1 MKLAGLSIRI
11 RLSLWYSAVL
21 LAGLLVFA
29 FVLWFAVRASLFH
42 SLDDAL
48 DQRVRGAIAVL
59 EEEGRGPTPLPSIRE
74 ELGEYADS
82 VPEGRLLE
90 VRGPDGRL
98 IFPQD
103 PLPPLNK
110 HAYRILIRG
119 DFVQG
124 RRYEVRAAAS
134 LEGIRRLLDSFRMLL
149 FWSIPATLLLA
160 SVGGYFIS
168 RRALKP
174 VDDITATARS
184 IGIANLSSRL
194 AATGAGDELAR
205 LASAWNE
212 MLARLEAAVNRL
224 RQFTADASHELRTP
238 VAIIRTTAELALRR
252 ERSGEEYREALRQ
265 IAHESERETRLIED
279 LLTLARAD
287 ASGSAFP
294 LEPLDLVPL
303 VREVAAQASLL
314 AEAGGLRMEVALP
327 AHAAPVRGNSAALR
341 RLVLIL
347 LDNAIKFTAPG
358 GAIAVTLAGAP
369 APTLAIRDTGIGID
383 PEVLPHIFERFYR
396 ADPSRNRDAGG
407 SGLGLAIA
415 KWIAER
421 HHASIDALSVPGHGS
436 EFTVRFPPSF

>member
-1 MKLAGLSIRI
+1 MKLAGLSIRV

-21 LAGLLVFA
+21 VAGLLVFT

-48 DQRVRGAIAVL
+48 EQRVRGAIAVL
-59 EEEGRGPTPLPSIRE
+59 EEEGRATSPLPLIRE

-90 VRGPDGRL
+90 VRGPDGQL

-103 PLPPLNK
+103 ALPPLKK
-110 HAYRILIRG
+110 HAYRILVRT

-134 LEGIRRLLDSFRMLL
+134 VEGIHRLLDSFRMLL

-160 SVGGYFIS
+160 SAGGYFIS

-194 AATGAGDELAR
+194 PATGAGDELAR

-212 MLARLEAAVNRL
+212 MLARLETAVNRL

-265 IAHESERETRLIED
+265 IAHESERETQLIED
-279 LLTLARAD
+279 LLTLARSD
-287 ASGSAFP
+287 AAGSAFP

-314 AEAGGLRMEVALP
+314 AEAGGLRMEVTLP
-327 AHAAPVRGNSAALR
+327 AHAPFVQGNSAALR

-358 GAIAVTLAGAP
+358 GSVAVSLTGAP
-369 APTLAIRDTGIGID
+369 VPTLAIRDTGAGIA

-421 HHASIDALSVPGHGS
+421 HHASIEALSVPGQGS
-436 EFTVRFPPSF
+436 EFTVRFPSAL

>member
-1 MKLAGLSIRI
+1 MKPAGLSIRV

-21 LAGLLVFA
+21 LAGLLAFA
-29 FVLWFAVRASLFH
+29 FLLWFAVRASLFR

-48 DQRVRGAIAVL
+48 EQRVRGAIAVL
-59 EEEGRGPTPLPSIRE
+59 EEEGRATSPLPSIRE

-90 VRGPDGRL
+90 VRGPDGQL

-103 PLPPLNK
+103 PLPPLK
-110 HAYRILIRG
+110 RHAYRVLLRT

-134 LEGIRRLLDSFRMLL
+134 LEGIRRLLDSFRWLL
-149 FWSIPATLLLA
+149 LWSIPATLLLA

-168 RRALKP
+168 RRALQP
-174 VDDITATARS
+174 VDDITRSARS
-184 IGIANLSSRL
+184 IGIGNLSSRL
-194 AATGAGDELAR
+194 PSTGAHDELAR

-224 RQFTADASHELRTP
+224 TQFTADASHELRTP
-238 VAIIRTTAELALRR
+238 VALIRTTAELALRR
-252 ERSGEEYREALRQ
+252 ERSNDEYREALRQ
-265 IAHESERETRLIED
+265 IVHESERETKLIED

-303 VREVAAQASLL
+303 VREVCAQARLL
-314 AEAGGLRMEVALP
+314 AEAAGLRMEVSLP
-327 AHAAPVRGNSAALR
+327 ANPAPIRGNGAALR

-347 LDNAIKFTAPG
+347 LDNAIKYTASG
-358 GAIAVTLAGAP
+358 GAVTLSLSAGP
-369 APTLAIRDTGIGID
+369 APTLAVRDTGVGIA
-383 PEVLPHIFERFYR
+383 PEVHPHIFERFYR
-396 ADPSRNRDAGG
+396 ADPSRNREAGG

-415 KWIAER
+415 KWIADR
-421 HHASIDALSVPGHGS
+421 HHASIDAMSVTGQGS
-436 EFTVRFPPSF
+436 EFTVRFPAAL

>member
-21 LAGLLVFA
+21 LCGLLAFA
-29 FVLWFAVRASLFH
+29 FVLWFAVRASLFL

-48 DQRVRGAIAVL
+48 EQRVRGAIAVL
-59 EEEGRGPTPLPSIRE
+59 EEEGRSTSPLPLIRE

-103 PLPPLNK
+103 PIPPLKK
-110 HAYRILIRG
+110 HDYRIVTRT

-134 LEGIRRLLDSFRMLL
+134 LEGVRRLLGGFRLLL

-160 SVGGYFIS
+160 SLGGYFIG
-168 RRALKP
+168 RRALQP

-194 AATGAGDELAR
+194 PDSGAGDELAR
-205 LASAWNE
+205 LAAAWNE

-224 RQFTADASHELRTP
+224 TQFTADASHELRTP
-238 VAIIRTTAELALRR
+238 VALIRTTAELALRR
-252 ERSGEEYREALRQ
+252 ERSNDEYREALRQ
-265 IAHESERETRLIED
+265 IVHESERETKLIED

-287 ASGSAFP
+287 AAGSAFP
-294 LEPLDLVPL
+294 LEALDLVPL
-303 VREVAAQASLL
+303 VREVSAQARLL
-314 AEAGGLRMEVALP
+314 AEAGGLRMEVDLP
-327 AHAAPVRGNSAALR
+327 ANPAIVRGNGAALR

-347 LDNAIKFTAPG
+347 LDNAVKYTAAG
-358 GAIAVTLAGAP
+358 GAVTLALAAAP
-369 APTLAIRDTGIGID
+369 APTLAVRDTGIGIA

-421 HHASIDALSVPGHGS
+421 HRASIGAQSVPGEGS
-436 EFTVRFPPSF
+436 EFTVRFPPSL

>member
-1 MKLAGLSIRI
+1 MKPAGLSIRV

-21 LAGLLVFA
+21 LAGLLAFA
-29 FVLWFAVRASLFH
+29 FLLWFAVRASLFR

-48 DQRVRGAIAVL
+48 EQRVRGAIAVL
-59 EEEGRGPTPLPSIRE
+59 EEEGRSTSPLPSIRE

-90 VRGPDGRL
+90 VRGPDGQL

-103 PLPPLNK
+103 PLPPLKK
-110 HAYRILIRG
+110 HSYRVLFRT

-134 LEGIRRLLDSFRMLL
+134 LEGIRRLLDSFRWLL
-149 FWSIPATLLLA
+149 LWSIPATLLLA
-160 SVGGYFIS
+160 SAGGYFIS
-168 RRALKP
+168 RRALQP
-174 VDDITATARS
+174 VDKITASARL

-194 AATGAGDELAR
+194 PSTGAHDELAR
-205 LASAWNE
+205 LTSAWNE

-224 RQFTADASHELRTP
+224 TQFTADASHELRTP

-252 ERSGEEYREALRQ
+252 ERSLPEYRDALRQ
-265 IAHESERETRLIED
+265 IVQESERETNLIED

-287 ASGSAFP
+287 ASGSALP

-303 VREVAAQASLL
+303 VREVCAQARLL
-314 AEAGGLRMEVALP
+314 AEAAGIHLERAFP
-327 AHAAPVRGNSAALR
+327 AHPVPVRGNGAALR
-341 RLVLIL
+341 RLLLIL
-347 LDNAIKFTAPG
+347 LDNAVKYTSAG
-358 GAIAVTLAGAP
+358 GSVAVSLASAP
-369 APTLAIRDTGIGID
+369 APALSVRDTGAGIAA
-383 PEVLPHIFERFYR
+383 EVLPHIFERFYR

-415 KWIAER
+415 KWIADR
-421 HHASIDALSVPGHGS
+421 PHASIDARSVPGQGS
-436 EFTVRFPPSF
+436 EFMVRFPSAL